1 MPNTKT
7 ALTLSQAAKACSKSK
22 STLLEAI
29 RNGRLS
35 AKRDDKNQWCIEP
48 SELFRV
54 YPIEQKNRS
63 MNGSENQDRTP
74 AEQDRTRI
82 AGLLVREVRLL
93 EREREALI
101 DTIAD
106 LRHRLDRENTER
118 QRLTLMLEH
127 QRDKAEESPTPE
139 KGRLFEKLFGK
150 NWKGID

>member
-7 ALTLSQAAKACSKSK
+7 ALTLSQAAKACNKSK

-54 YPIEQKNRS
+54 YPTEQKDRS
-63 MNGSENQDRTP
+63 STGSENRDRTP
-74 AEQDRTRI
+74 QEQDRTRI

-93 EREREALI
+93 EREREVLM

-106 LRHRLDRENTER
+106 LRHRLDRETTER

-127 QRDKAEESPTPE
+127 QKDKAEDSTPSD
-139 KGRLFEKLFGK
+139 KGRLFDKLFGK
-150 NWKGID
+150 NWKGY

>member
-7 ALTLSQAAKACSKSK
+7 ALTLNQAAKASNKSK
-22 STLLEAI
+22 STLFEAI

-48 SELFRV
+48 AELFRV
-54 YPIEQKNRS
+54 YPAEQKNRS
-63 MNGSENQDRTP
+63 TTGSENRDKTP
-74 AEQDRTRI
+74 QEQDRTRI
-82 AGLLVREVRLL
+82 AGLIIREVKLL
-93 EREREALI
+93 ERERETLM

-106 LRHRLDRENTER
+106 LRHRLDTETNER

-127 QRDKAEESPTPE
+127 QRNKSEEESPTE

-150 NWKGID
+150 NWNNY